1 MASRLTFL
9 SWSNAWYR
17 MDEERLFPVL
27 LLDLI
32 FGRIDA
38 KVEDVV
44 WAEAG
49 CLKGKYSDQLLAYL
63 LITSPAYF
71 NLNDFKTLS
80 TCTSVSSPPCQ
91 PTRFRSIAISTQID
105 HLELLDK
112 VARLLSNESLDVD
125 FLGCFGHGGDS
136 IGSAKDEFYRGN
148 SVRIVTWET
157 AIASVPLIERG
168 RYLKCAGMNKQQ
180 SIQAIQVS

>member
-1 MASRLTFL
+1 MLEL
-9 SWSNAWYR
+9 VR

-32 FGRIDA
+32 FGRIDT

-49 CLKGKYSDQLLAYL
+49 CLEGKYPDQLLAYL

-71 NLNDFKTLS
+71 NLKDFKTLS

-91 PTRFRSIAISTQID
+91 LTRSRDVAISTQIA

-112 VARLLSNESLDVD
+112 VARLLSDESLDVD
-125 FLGCFGHGGDS
+125 FLGCFGHGGDL
-136 IGSAKDEFYRGN
+136 IGVCDDEFYQGN
-148 SVRIVTWET
+148 SVAVAE
-157 AIASVPLIERG
+157 E
-168 RYLKCAGMNKQQ
+168 
-180 SIQAIQVS
+180 

>member
-1 MASRLTFL
+1 MLEL
-9 SWSNAWYR
+9 VR
-17 MDEERLFPVL
+17 MNEERLFSVL

-32 FGRIDA
+32 FGRIDT

-49 CLKGKYSDQLLAYL
+49 YLKEKYSDQLLAYL
-63 LITSPAYF
+63 LFISPAYF

-80 TCTSVSSPPCQ
+80 TCTTVSSPPCQ
-91 PTRFRSIAISTQID
+91 FTGSGDITISTQIA

-112 VARLLSNESLDVD
+112 VARLLSDESLDID
-125 FLGCFGHGGDS
+125 FLGCFGHGGDL

-148 SVRIVTWET
+148 SVRWYYSNVGDCYRF
-157 AIASVPLIERG
+157 SSLD
-168 RYLKCAGMNKQQ
+168 
-180 SIQAIQVS
+180 